1 MMTRS
6 GNRFAKPASASLRLA
21 VPDDAVALTAQAREI
36 VVANRDLVLDDGNEL
51 GG

>member
-6 GNRFAKPASASLRLA
+6 GNRFAKPGERLFA
-21 VPDDAVALTAQAREI
+21 APVPDDAIALAAQASEI
-36 VVANRDLVLDDGNEL
+36 VVADRDLVLDDGNEL